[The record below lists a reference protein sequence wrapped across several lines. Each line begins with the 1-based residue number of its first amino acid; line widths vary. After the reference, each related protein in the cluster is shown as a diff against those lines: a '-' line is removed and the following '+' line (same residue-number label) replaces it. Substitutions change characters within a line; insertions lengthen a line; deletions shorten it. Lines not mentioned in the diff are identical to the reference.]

1 VGKPATVSVEA
12 VADPFDVSGQIVG
25 ERGNIPPTRFV
36 IPGLKNEENR
46 RTLYGQNYQAM
57 SGGITRVVKTV
68 TKDDVDSAKKKAA
81 AEAVDA
87 ARRELKNYLTA
98 QNIERKTNLKLLTH
112 DSLIKISEPQITI
125 EQNLIGATRDS
136 FSVTAAVTVRGFAY
150 NPDELGKILEREL
163 NLRKSPDKR
172 IVQVDQESITYKVIE
187 FNESTGRVKITA
199 TIRGVEQYEVRPEKE
214 SGARLIKKIKDHIVG
229 KSLNEASLFVQNLPE
244 IDHVEIKSWPFWAPN
259 IPSVPDNI
267 KIVIQEG

>member
-1 VGKPATVSVEA
+1 
-12 VADPFDVSGQIVG
+12 
-25 ERGNIPPTRFV
+25 
-36 IPGLKNEENR
+36 
-46 RTLYGQNYQAM
+46 M
-57 SGGITRVVKTV
+57 
-68 TKDDVDSAKKKAA
+68 
-81 AEAVDA
+81 
-87 ARRELKNYLTA
+87 
-98 QNIERKTNLKLLTH
+98 TH

-229 KSLNEASLFVQNLPE
+229 KSLNQASLFVQNLPE